1 MIKIED
7 NTTYILYKNKN
18 SFSYTFQLKHTTP
31 EKTENLFIESLSNQ
45 IPNSFLYENE
55 NDNDKLSI
63 IFTATTVTPITAEI
77 VKGNIKQMIKSLS
90 KQLEYLHNN
99 NLAFYGF
106 DLDDIIVIN
115 DTQFLF
121 VNNKY
126 IQTLDKE
133 RTISF
138 YGPFTKPY
146 FSSPEL
152 IDIKCLPAR
161 IDYQTSYYSLGALIV
176 YYLFGY
182 NLQDLKRESQEEK
195 VFESILHLYTSK
207 TPTLSADLSVKCN
220 SYHALEKCKGVNT
233 KLYWFLKRCIND
245 NPKKRILLYN

>member
-7 NTTYILYKNKN
+7 KSSYILYKNKN
-18 SFSYTFQLKHTTP
+18 SFSYVLQLKHTTP
-31 EKTENLFIESLSNQ
+31 EKTENLFIETLSNQ
-45 IPNSFLYENE
+45 IPNSFLYENDYE
-55 NDNDKLSI
+55 NDKQSI
-63 IFTATTVTPITAEI
+63 IFTATTVTPITAAI
-77 VKGNIKQMIKSLS
+77 VKTHIKQMINCLS

-126 IQTLDKE
+126 IQSLDKE

-138 YGPFTKPY
+138 YGPFSKPY

-152 IDIKCLPAR
+152 INIKCLPSR
-161 IDYQTSYYSLGALIV
+161 IDYQTSYYSLGALII
-176 YYLFGY
+176 YYYFDY
-182 NLQDLKRESQEEK
+182 NLQDIKREREDDK
-195 VFESILHLYTSK
+195 VFESILHLCTSK
-207 TPTLSADLSVKCN
+207 TPYLSEDLSVKCN
-220 SYHALEKCKGVNT
+220 SCPALEKCEGINT
-233 KLYWFLKRCIND
+233 KLYWFLKRCINE
-245 NPKKRILLYN
+245 NPKKRILLYI